1 MVQSDVSFKS
11 PRWEDSHQQ
20 VAFLVQRQVV
30 GSGEAAL
37 TVGTLERLHARVL
50 AEVSGE
56 LVGARKLPCAALPHA
71 LVGFL
76 TCKMQE
82 RKKKTH
88 DAISNR
94 FLSTCQSFFLYAS

>member
-1 MVQSDVSFKS
+1 M
-11 PRWEDSHQQ
+11 
-20 VAFLVQRQVV
+20 QRQVV

-50 AEVSGE
+50 AEVSCE

-76 TCKMQE
+76 TGVRPAVCLQVGALGVHLVAPGEVAAVDSPLLQCVGRLCGE
-82 RKKKTH
+82 RVVCAGVDYH
-88 DAISNR
+88 
-94 FLSTCQSFFLYAS
+94 